1 MNERD
6 NTLLNDYFNGLL
18 TAAEAQQVRER
29 VATEPE
35 FAEEFSLR
43 EAMAEYPGR
52 AAKRASFKGIL
63 ASVEKDFFQENNAE
77 STATAPV
84 MTAKLNWKRWA
95 AALAAGLAL
104 ILSAIWFFDQ
114 TGMPEYRQYA
124 QHAPLSLTV
133 RGQAD
138 EPISN
143 AEKAFAAKDYAQALN
158 ALEQVA
164 AANPDNIT
172 AQVYIGICLL
182 ELDRAA
188 EARAILAPIAL
199 GQSALRG
206 EANWYIALSYLKEKN
221 YEACKSNL
229 QFIDQGADHYEAA
242 QDLIKKLQ

>member
-1 MNERD
+1 MNKQD

-29 VATEPE
+29 VATESE

-52 AAKRASFKGIL
+52 AAKRKTFKGIL
-63 ASVEKDFFQENNAE
+63 ASVEKEFFQQGNAE
-77 STATAPV
+77 SIAPAPV
-84 MTAKLNWKRWA
+84 MIAKLNWKRWA
-95 AALAAGLAL
+95 AAVAAGLVL
-104 ILSAIWFFDQ
+104 LLSAVWFFNQ
-114 TGMPEYRQYA
+114 TGLPEYRQYA

-138 EPISN
+138 ASIN
-143 AEKAFAAKDYAQALN
+143 KAEKAFADKDYTEALN
-158 ALEQVA
+158 ALDQIVA
-164 AANPDNIT
+164 ADPGNIT
-172 AQVYIGICLL
+172 AQLYRGICLL

-188 EARAILAPIAL
+188 EARAALAPIAL
-199 GQSALRG
+199 GQSALRS

-229 QFIDQGADHYEAA
+229 QYIESGADHYEESR
-242 QDLIKKLQ
+242 DLIKKLQ